1 MHSTNNNVPLFTAI
15 WLAGNSHLKL
25 PVFKQRLQIVR
36 GEVLGIF
43 KTTAVG
49 DFCLAARFCA
59 ECNNFILKDDLGGDL
74 GGTPQ
79 VSINFGIPN
88 RCIEHKRFHTV
99 LWLRQP
105 RRFHDL
111 VESIHTFTKLLHI
124 FALMQELCN
133 FRIAGETVCCEAR

>member
-1 MHSTNNNVPLFTAI
+1 M
-15 WLAGNSHLKL
+15 
-25 PVFKQRLQIVR
+25 
-36 GEVLGIF
+36 
-43 KTTAVG
+43 VG
-49 DFCLAARFCA
+49 DFCIAARACA
-59 ECNNFILKDDLGGDL
+59 ECNNFILEDDLGGDL

-111 VESIHTFTKLLHI
+111 SVTVGSAGKL
-124 FALMQELCN
+124 
-133 FRIAGETVCCEAR
+133 TV